1 MLELKKHRLT
11 KKHFLRN
18 GEDIALIKKLK
29 PALIILTFS
38 SMQRNLCF
46 GPETISL

>member
-11 KKHFLRN
+11 NKNVCVMEKIL
-18 GEDIALIKKLK
+18 LIKKLK
-29 PALIILTFS
+29 PALITLKFS
-38 SMQRNLCF
+38 SMKRNFCF